1 MGRPLPSRPD
11 PSALRNQIR
20 FGSSISD
27 MAANRVLK
35 SANLPTDRP
44 MTLHEQAE
52 LRRKA
57 ARMQRNISYDR
68 RKENYEAYQAEIAAE
83 KSGQAPQQKTPG
95 GPVRQVAHGVAAQ
108 ADASLKSHG
117 VSAKGTGTTGLAS
130 APGSTTKPS
139 GPVQPSTPPPML
151 KDIMF

>member
-35 SANLPTDRP
+35 NANLPTDRP
-44 MTLHEQAE
+44 LTLHEQAE
-52 LRRKA
+52 VRRKA
-57 ARMQRNISYDR
+57 ARMQRNITYDR
-68 RKENYEAYQAEIAAE
+68 RKENYESYKAEIAAE
-83 KSGQAPQQKTPG
+83 QSGQASQQKTPG

-108 ADASLKSHG
+108 ADAAMKSHG
-117 VSAKGTGTTGLAS
+117 VSAKGAGTTGLAG
-130 APGSTTKPS
+130 APGAMKKPS
-139 GPVQPSTPPPML
+139 SPVQPSTPPPLL

>member
-1 MGRPLPSRPD
+1 MARPLPSRPD

-27 MAANRVLK
+27 IAANRVLK
-35 SANLPTDRP
+35 NAALPTDRP

-57 ARMQRNISYDR
+57 ARMQRNLTYDR
-68 RKENYEAYQAEIAAE
+68 RKENYAAYQAEIAAE
-83 KSGQAPQQKTPG
+83 KAGQSTQQKSPG
-95 GPVRQVAHGVAAQ
+95 GPVRQVVHGVAAQ

-117 VSAKGTGTTGLAS
+117 VSAKGAGTTGLAS
-130 APGSTTKPS
+130 TPGAAKKTT
-139 GPVQPSTPPPML
+139 GPVQPSTPPPIL